1 MCLDVLRTC
10 VWMHYMCVD
19 ALHVCGCTTCVWM
32 YYMCVG
38 VLHVWMYYM
47 GLDALNG
54 FAFPFY
60 LFPFSFV

>member
-1 MCLDVLRTC
+1 MCLDVLRT
-10 VWMHYMCVD
+10 YMCVD

-32 YYMCVG
+32 HYMCVDMYYMC
-38 VLHVWMYYM
+38 
-47 GLDALNG
+47 LDALNG